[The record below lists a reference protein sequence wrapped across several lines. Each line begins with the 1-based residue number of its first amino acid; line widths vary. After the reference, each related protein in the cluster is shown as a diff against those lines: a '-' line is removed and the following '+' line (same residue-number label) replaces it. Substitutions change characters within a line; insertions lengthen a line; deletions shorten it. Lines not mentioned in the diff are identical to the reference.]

1 MPSSG
6 TPSPT
11 AGTAPSSAVK
21 LDAVTFGYDA
31 TPVLRAVNLV
41 VPAGVFVTLLGPSGC
56 GKTTLLKLIGGYLAA
71 DSGTVHLRGRDMT
84 TAPPERRNVGFV
96 FQNYALFPHLT
107 ARGNVSFPL
116 EARGVAK
123 SETRD
128 RTDAMLDR
136 VRLSP
141 AERDRFP
148 RELSGGQ
155 QQRVALARAL
165 VFEPAVLLLDE
176 PLANLDRALREELR
190 GELRRVQR
198 ETGVTTILVT
208 HDQDEAF
215 AVSDLLGVMLNGRI
229 EQFGPPREV
238 YDRPNSEAVARTL
251 GDANVLPGEL
261 FGMKGKVMIRPE
273 SLRPGGPLS
282 GRITGVRFHGSDVL
296 ADMTGDGFCL
306 SWRTRTRPRP
316 VVGDAVSL
324 GVDPADVWEFPT
336 S

>member
-1 MPSSG
+1 M
-6 TPSPT
+6 
-11 AGTAPSSAVK
+11 
-21 LDAVTFGYDA
+21 DRVTFGYYGA
-31 TPVLRAVNLV
+31 APVLRAASLA
-41 VPAGVFVTLLGPSGC
+41 VPAGAFVTLLGPSGC

-71 DSGTVHLRGRDMT
+71 DSGTIRLHGRDVT

-128 RTDAMLDR
+128 RADAMLDR
-136 VRLSP
+136 VRLSAP
-141 AERDRFP
+141 ERDRFP

-215 AVSDLLGVMLNGRI
+215 AVSDLLGVMLPGRI

-261 FGMKGKVMIRPE
+261 VGRAAGTTVLIRPE
-273 SLRPGGPLS
+273 NLRPGGPLS
-282 GRITGVRFHGSDVL
+282 GRITAVRFGGADVL
-296 ADMTGDGFCL
+296 ADVTGDGFSL
-306 SWRTRTRPRP
+306 SWRTRVRPRP